1 MLNQYTINILCKEYG
16 ISNEVIN
23 YVLSKEK
30 VVKNNYFNQI
40 ENVKEFNQ
48 YKIIQAM
55 QKARLNAT
63 HFNWTTG
70 YGYDDV
76 GREKVEEIYSYVF
89 GTEDA
94 LVRPT
99 IVSGTHAITLT
110 LSGILRPGDEL
121 LSITGS
127 PYDTLQ
133 KVIGVKGKEKGTFI
147 EYGIKYREIPL
158 DSNGKIE
165 IEKILNS
172 ISKNTKVILIQR
184 STGYSDRNA
193 LTIDEIKLAI
203 EMIKSLNKDLIIM
216 VDNCYG
222 EFIETIEPTNVGADI
237 MAGSLIKNPGGGIS
251 LSGGYVVGR
260 KDLIELVANRSTA
273 PGIGK
278 ECGLTFGTTRNTL
291 QGLFLAPM
299 IVGEALKGALLT
311 ALVYKDLGYRV
322 VPDINDKRSDIIQGI
337 EFKSREKV
345 IKFCQGIQSA
355 SPVDSFVSPEPWE
368 MPGYEDE
375 VIMAAGAF
383 IQGSS
388 IELSADGPMREPYFA
403 YYQGGL
409 TYSHCKLGV
418 MMSLNNLY
426 KSNLIEKEKLAF

>member
-1 MLNQYTINILCKEYG
+1 MDKYTINILCEQYDIEKIIVEYVESKSKILNEKYFDMIEKVKEY
-16 ISNEVIN
+16 
-23 YVLSKEK
+23 
-30 VVKNNYFNQI
+30 
-40 ENVKEFNQ
+40 NQ
-48 YKIIQAM
+48 YKIIHAM
-55 QKARLNAT
+55 QKAKLNAT

-70 YGYDDV
+70 YGYDDI

-110 LSGILRPGDEL
+110 LSGILRPNDEL
-121 LSITGS
+121 LVITGS

-133 KVIGVKGKEKGTFI
+133 KVIGVRGNEKGTFI
-147 EYGIKYREIPL
+147 DYGIKYKEVAL
-158 DSNGKIE
+158 DSNGKID
-165 IEKILNS
+165 IEKS
-172 ISKNTKVILIQR
+172 IASITDKTKIVMIQR
-184 STGYSDRNA
+184 STGYSDRKA
-193 LTIDEIKLAI
+193 LTIDEIKFAI
-203 EMIKSLNKDLIIM
+203 EKIKEFNKDLVIM

-222 EFIETIEPTNVGADI
+222 EFIETLEPTNVGADI
-237 MAGSLIKNPGGGIS
+237 MAGSLIKNPGGGMS

-260 KDLIELVANRSTA
+260 KDLVELVANRSTA

-278 ECGLTFGTTRNTL
+278 ECGLTFGMTRNTL

-299 IVGEALKGALLT
+299 IVGEALKGALLN
-311 ALVYKDLGYRV
+311 ALVYKGLGFRV
-322 VPDINDKRSDIIQGI
+322 VPDIDDKRSDIIQGI

-345 IKFCQGIQSA
+345 IKYCQGIQSA
-355 SPVDSFVSPEPWE
+355 SPVDSYVTPEPWD

-383 IQGSS
+383 VQGSS
-388 IELSADGPMREPYFA
+388 IELSADAPMREPYFA

-418 MMSLNNLY
+418 MMSLSNLYRNNLIDI
-426 KSNLIEKEKLAF
+426 KKLAL

>member
-1 MLNQYTINILCKEYG
+1 MKLSTINILCKQF
-16 ISNEVIN
+16 NLN
-23 YVLSKEK
+23 EK
-30 VVKNNYFNQI
+30 VVNFVLNKEKELKKFYSEI
-40 ENVKEFNQ
+40 EYIKELNQ
-48 YKIIQAM
+48 YKVINAM
-55 QKARLNAT
+55 QKAKLNAT
-63 HFNWTTG
+63 HFNWTSG
-70 YGYDDV
+70 YGYDDI

-99 IVSGTHAITLT
+99 IVSGTHAITLV

-133 KVIGVKGKEKGTFI
+133 KVIGIKGSEKGTLI
-147 EYGIKYREIPL
+147 DYGIKYNEVPL
-158 DSNGKIE
+158 DEEGNIDIGQVEKAITNKTKI
-165 IEKILNS
+165 
-172 ISKNTKVILIQR
+172 ILIQR
-184 STGYSDRNA
+184 STGYSSRRA
-193 LTIDEIKLAI
+193 LTVEEIGLAI
-203 EMIKSLNKDLIIM
+203 KKIKSLKQNPIVM

-222 EFIETIEPTNVGADI
+222 EFVETLEPTNVDADI
-237 MAGSLIKNPGGGIS
+237 IAGSLIKNPGGGLS
-251 LSGGYVVGR
+251 LSGGYIAGK
-260 KDLIELVANRSTA
+260 KDLVELVANRSTA

-299 IVGEALKGALLT
+299 IVGEAIKGALLT
-311 ALVYKDLGYRV
+311 ALVYKDLGFKV
-322 VPDINDKRSDIIQGI
+322 VPDIDSKRSDIIQGI
-337 EFKSREKV
+337 EFRSKERV

-355 SPVDSFVSPEPWE
+355 APVDSYVTPEPWD
-368 MPGYEDE
+368 MPGYDDE

-388 IELSADGPMREPYFA
+388 IELSADAPIREPYYA

-409 TYSHCKLGV
+409 TYNHCKLGV

-426 KSNLIEKEKLAF
+426 ENKLIEKLAQ